1 MPDAPQQRPIEAGK
15 PVVAPSA
22 DPYRAVAR
30 SSALLAA
37 PVGLALLVVSALLWG
52 SGGLVGGAVGL
63 VVVLVVL
70 GSSPLIMSW
79 AVRSQASRANP
90 HFPVMVAM
98 GSWVLKVSV
107 LALLVLL
114 LAGRSWLDSRG
125 FALTA
130 GPTAVV
136 WLAAEMRAF
145 ARAKM
150 PIYDAAP

>member
-1 MPDAPQQRPIEAGK
+1 MPDASQQTPPETVQPDHRA
-15 PVVAPSA
+15 A
-22 DPYRAVAR
+22 DPYRGVAR
-30 SSALLAA
+30 SSALVAV
-37 PVGLALLVVSALLWG
+37 PVGLIMLVVSTVLWG
-52 SGGLVGGAVGL
+52 SGALVGGVVGL

-114 LAGRSWLDSRG
+114 LSGRGWLDSRG

-130 GPTAVV
+130 GPTALV
-136 WLAAEMRAF
+136 WLVAEMRAF
-145 ARAKM
+145 AAAKM
-150 PIYDAAP
+150 PIYDTAS

>member
-1 MPDAPQQRPIEAGK
+1 MPDASQQTPPETAQPDDRA
-15 PVVAPSA
+15 A
-22 DPYRAVAR
+22 DPYRGVAR
-30 SSALLAA
+30 SSALVAV
-37 PVGLALLVVSALLWG
+37 PVGLVMLVVSTAVWG
-52 SGGLVGGAVGL
+52 SGALIGGAVGL
-63 VVVLVVL
+63 VVVLGTL

-114 LAGRSWLDSRG
+114 LSGRGWLDSRG

-130 GPTAVV
+130 GPTALV
-136 WLAAEMRAF
+136 WLVAEMRAF
-145 ARAKM
+145 AKAKM
-150 PIYDAAP
+150 PIYDTAS